1 MTIRIDGTLLVKKIN
16 SRNGPFCI
24 GELLTDIGEFK
35 IKDSLI
41 DQFDEGKYQG
51 RFWIS
56 QIYAHSYFA
65 FGKVIIEIRARL
77 ADLQIKEED
86 ALPSDAGKLQEI
98 DPADEDKPAPT
109 IGKPLKIKPVPKLR
123 PLPVY
128 TQATST
134 GNDEAAIKHSDAP
147 STSASSAQPDTTGTA
162 VHVLAEDFGLFGE
175 ELIYLV
181 RNGEAVKLDSTID
194 RQQFR
199 MQIKRLG
206 ELGYEFHSKTQSWT
220 FGNKKPSPAFI
231 E

>member
-86 ALPSDAGKLQEI
+86 ALPVEAGKTQEI
-98 DPADEDKPAPT
+98 DPADEDKPIPAP
-109 IGKPLKIKPVPKLR
+109 IKPAPKLR
-123 PLPVY
+123 PLAVPAKPAATRLEDVPIKPVDVQPSS
-128 TQATST
+128 TLPAQSEKSDIAT
-134 GNDEAAIKHSDAP
+134 DDH
-147 STSASSAQPDTTGTA
+147 
-162 VHVLAEDFGLFGE
+162 AEDLALFGE
-175 ELIYLV
+175 ELYALV
-181 RNGEAVKLDSTID
+181 RDRKPVKLDSTID
-194 RQQFR
+194 RLQFR
-199 MQIKRLG
+199 LQIQRLG
-206 ELGYEFHSKTQSWT
+206 VLDYGFTSLTQTWAPK
-220 FGNKKPSPAFI
+220 NKIKSPT
-231 E
+231 

>member
-77 ADLQIKEED
+77 ADVRINDES
-86 ALPSDAGKLQEI
+86 ALPSEAGKAQEI
-98 DPADEDKPAPT
+98 DPADEDKPVPVAV
-109 IGKPLKIKPVPKLR
+109 KPLVKPVPKLR
-123 PLPVY
+123 PLPAPEKMSG
-128 TQATST
+128 TCT
-134 GNDEAAIKHSDAP
+134 EAVAGTLPDVPSSNASAAQSGTTDIAIHD
-147 STSASSAQPDTTGTA
+147 
-162 VHVLAEDFGLFGE
+162 HAEDLTLFGE
-175 ELIYLV
+175 ELYDMV
-181 RNGEAVKLDSTID
+181 RDGKPVKLDSTID
-194 RQQFR
+194 RLQFR
-199 MQIKRLG
+199 LQIKRLG
-206 ELGYEFHSKTQSWT
+206 ELGYTFTSKTQTWT
-220 FGNKKPSPAFI
+220 LDDNKQSPTSL
-231 E
+231 